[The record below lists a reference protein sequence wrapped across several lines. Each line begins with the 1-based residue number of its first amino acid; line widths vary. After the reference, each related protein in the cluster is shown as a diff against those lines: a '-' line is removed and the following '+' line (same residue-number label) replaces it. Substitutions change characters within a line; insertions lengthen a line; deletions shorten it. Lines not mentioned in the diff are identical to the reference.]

1 MRIQGR
7 GHALDRGRTMPFSFD
22 GKLMHGHPGDTLA
35 SALLA
40 NDQRVIARSFKYHRP
55 RGIFSAGPEEPSG
68 LVTVKGPWGPV
79 PNVRATM
86 AELHEGLCAKS
97 QNRWPS
103 LGFDLLGMN
112 DLLHPWL
119 GAGFYYKT
127 FMWPPKAW
135 LKLYEPFI
143 RRAAGIG
150 ALSTTHDETPQEKG
164 FAFCDLL
171 VIGGGPAGLMAA
183 LVAGRAGK
191 RVILCDEQSGFG
203 GRLLGEREE
212 VGGVPG
218 QDWAAGAAEELRAM
232 ANVRVMARTCVTGVY
247 DHGTFAA
254 VERVGEHL
262 ARPAEHLPATCF
274 WRIVAGAS
282 VLATGAVERMVAFP
296 GNDRPGV
303 MAGGAVRA
311 FLNRWGVVAGPR
323 VAVFGAGAGVV
334 RTARELAAIGLP
346 PVAVI
351 DGRDGAELPEG
362 LDAPFFGGA
371 QVAAVQGR
379 MGMTGVTVQAAG
391 RREKIGAD
399 VLAVCGGWVPQ
410 VQLATHLGARPL
422 WRDGMFLAPEGAVPG
437 MVVAGAAAGL
447 AGTHEALRS
456 GAEAARQALGL
467 TAAADIPEAEDR
479 PHEEAPHFVDLKGR
493 AFLDLGNDVTVKDI
507 RLAAQEGFH
516 RAEHTKRYTT
526 QGMAPDQGRVSGEA
540 AMAVLADATGR
551 TLAETGLTTHRP
563 PYAPVSIGVMGAGG
577 RGKGFAPVRE
587 TTSHA
592 AALAAGAPMV
602 EAGLWYRASYFPK
615 PGETTWR
622 EACDRE
628 VRMVRGA
635 VGVCDVSTLGK
646 IDLQG
651 PGAAALLDLLY
662 TGKMSGLKEGRVRYG
677 LMLREDGHV
686 MDDGTVARLGPEH
699 FLVTTTT
706 GAAGP
711 VMRHVDFAAQ
721 VLAPDL
727 DVQAISVTEH
737 WAQFAVAGPRAWA
750 VLGAVVQEVPE
761 LPFMGC
767 AAVDVAGVAG
777 RLFRISFSGEAGWE
791 IAVPSR
797 HGAALWAA
805 LVAAAE
811 AEGGGAYGMEALN
824 VLRIEKGFVTHAEI
838 HGRVTA
844 GDVGLG
850 GMVSPSKDC
859 IGKVMSARPG
869 LADGPH
875 REQLVGLRAVGAVK
889 ALSAGAFL
897 FEEGAEASRVNA
909 QGYTTSACWSPTLET
924 GLALGFLK
932 NGRARHGARL
942 QFIDHLRDVRAVVE
956 VCEPVFLDPEG
967 ERMRGEVAVEGRWR
981 APALAAAEFA
991 AEPVEAGGLRLSALG
1006 AGPIWAVLPL
1016 GGARVKVAGMALPAP
1031 GKSAARGGA
1040 RLCWW
1045 GAGQAMLLGAEPGA
1059 VTGAA
1064 LVDQSDGWVGFAL
1077 EGAGAAEVL
1086 ARLVPLDCAA
1096 MAEGCVARSLLGHM
1110 PVAVLRLGEGFAL
1123 YVFRSMAGTAREEL
1137 GHAMMGVAARL
1148 GSA

>member
-1 MRIQGR
+1 MRFQGR
-7 GHALDRGRTMPFSFD
+7 GHALDRGRTVPFSFD

-40 NDQRVIARSFKYHRP
+40 NDCRVVARSFKYHRP
-55 RGIFSAGPEEPSG
+55 RGIFSAGPEEPNG
-68 LVTVKGPWGPV
+68 LVTVKGPWGAV
-79 PNVRATM
+79 PNQRATM
-86 AELHEGLCAKS
+86 AELYEGLCATS

-103 LGFDLLGMN
+103 LAFDLLGAN
-112 DLLHPWL
+112 DMLHPWL

-127 FMWPPKAW
+127 FMWPPKLW
-135 LKLYEPFI
+135 LKLYEPLI

-150 ALSTTHDETPQEKG
+150 ALARSHDETPHEKG

-183 LVAGRAGK
+183 LAAGRAGK
-191 RVILCDEQSGFG
+191 RVILCDEQSAFG

-212 VGGVPG
+212 VGGMPG
-218 QDWAAGAAEELRAM
+218 HLWAAGVVAELAAME
-232 ANVRVMARTCVTGVY
+232 NVRVMARTCVTGVY

-262 ARPAEHLPATCF
+262 AHPGAGLVASCF

-311 FLNRWGVVAGPR
+311 YLNRWGVLAGPR
-323 VAVFGAGAGVV
+323 VAVFGGGAGVA
-334 RTARELAAIGLP
+334 RTARELAAVGLP

-351 DGRDGAELPEG
+351 DSRTGGEAPV
-362 LDAPFFGGA
+362 DAPFFAGG
-371 QVAAVQGR
+371 QVAATQGR
-379 MGMTGVTVQAAG
+379 MGLTSVTVQAGG

-410 VQLATHLGARPL
+410 VQLATHLGAKPV

-437 MVVAGAAAGL
+437 MVVAGAASGL
-447 AGTHEALRS
+447 AGTHEALAS
-456 GAEAARQALGL
+456 GAQAAVTALGL
-467 TAAADIPEAEDR
+467 TGGVELPEAEDAPR
-479 PHEEAPHFVDLKGR
+479 EAAPHFVDLKGR
-493 AFLDLGNDVTVKDI
+493 AFLDMGNDVTVKDI
-507 RLAAQEGFH
+507 RLAAQEGFA

-540 AMAVLADATGR
+540 AMAVLAEATGR

-563 PYAPVSIGVMGAGG
+563 PFAPVSIGAMGAGG
-577 RGKGFAPVRE
+577 RGRGFAPVRE

-592 AALAAGAPMV
+592 AAVAAGAPMV
-602 EAGLWYRASYFPK
+602 EAGLWYRASYFPRT
-615 PGETTWR
+615 GESTWR

-646 IDLQG
+646 VDVQG

-662 TGKMSGLKEGRVRYG
+662 TGRMSGLKEGRVRYG
-677 LMLREDGHV
+677 VMLREDGHV
-686 MDDGTVARLGPEH
+686 MDDGTVARLGAEH

-711 VMRHVDFAAQ
+711 VMRHMDFAAQ

-727 DVQAISVTEH
+727 DVQMISATEH
-737 WAQFAVAGPRAWA
+737 WAQFAVAGPRARA
-750 VLGAVVQEVPE
+750 VLGAVLEEVPE

-767 AAVDVAGVAG
+767 AAVDVAGVVG

-791 IAVPSR
+791 LAVPAR
-797 HGAALWAA
+797 FGAALWGA

-811 AEGGGAYGMEALN
+811 GEGGGAYGMEALN

-850 GMVSPSKDC
+850 GMVSPAKDC
-859 IGKVMSARPG
+859 IGKVMAQREG

-875 REQLVGLRAVGAVK
+875 REQLVGLRPVGAVQ

-897 FEEGAEASRVNA
+897 FEEGAEASRENA
-909 QGYTTSACWSPTLET
+909 QGYTTSACWSPTLEC
-924 GLALGFLK
+924 GLALGFVK
-932 NGRARHGARL
+932 DGRARHGERML
-942 QFIDHLRDVRAVVE
+942 FVDHLRGVRAAVE
-956 VCEPVFLDPEG
+956 VCDPVFFDPEG
-967 ERMRGEVAVEGRWR
+967 ERMRGGVEGAGRWVS
-981 APALAAAEFA
+981 PALRAESFA
-991 AEPVEAGGLRLSALG
+991 AEAVEAGGVRLSVLEAG
-1006 AGPIWAVLPL
+1006 AMFAVLPL
-1016 GGARVKVAGMALPAP
+1016 GGAGVKVGGLEFPAAGASVAQ
-1031 GKSAARGGA
+1031 GAA

-1045 GAGQAMLLGAEPGA
+1045 GAGQAMLIGGEPGA
-1059 VTGAA
+1059 VDGAA
-1064 LVDQSDGWVGFAL
+1064 VVDQSDGWVGYAL

-1086 ARLVPLDCAA
+1086 ARLVPLDCAV
-1096 MAEGCVARSLLGHM
+1096 MAEGAVARSLLGHM
-1110 PVAVLRLGEGFAL
+1110 PVAVLRVGGGFRL
-1123 YVFRSMAGTAREEL
+1123 YTFRSMAATAWGEL
-1137 GHAMMGVAARL
+1137 RHAARRVAAR
-1148 GSA
+1148 

>member
-7 GHALDRGRTMPFSFD
+7 GHALDRGRTLPFSFD
-22 GKLMHGHPGDTLA
+22 GEMLHGHPGDTLA

-40 NDQRVIARSFKYHRP
+40 NDVRVVARSFKYHRP
-55 RGIFSAGPEEPSG
+55 RGLYTAGPEEPNG
-68 LVTVKGPWGPV
+68 LVTVKGHWGPV

-86 AELHEGLCAKS
+86 AELYPGLCATS

-103 LGFDLLGMN
+103 LGFDVLGMN

-150 ALSTTHDETPQEKG
+150 ALSEAHDDTPHEKA

-191 RVILCDEQSGFG
+191 RVILCDEQSALG
-203 GRLLGEREE
+203 GRLLGEREA

-218 QDWAAGAAEELRAM
+218 HAWAAGVADELRAM
-232 ANVRVMARTCVTGVY
+232 PNVRVMARTVVTGVY

-262 ARPAEHLPATCF
+262 AKPAEGLPASCF

-282 VLATGAVERMVAFP
+282 VLASGAVERMIAFP

-311 FLNRWGVVAGPR
+311 YLERWGVLAGPR
-323 VAVFGAGAGVV
+323 VAVFGGGAAVA
-334 RTARELAAIGLP
+334 RTARDLAAVGLP

-351 DGRDGAELPEG
+351 DARPGGEAPVE
-362 LDAPFFGGA
+362 APFFSGA
-371 QVAAVQGR
+371 QVVGTLGR
-379 MGMTGVTVQAAG
+379 AGLTSVTVQAG
-391 RREKIGAD
+391 GKREKIGAD
-399 VLAVCGGWVPQ
+399 VLAVCGGWTPQ
-410 VQLATHLGARPL
+410 IQLATHLGAKPV
-422 WRDGMFLAPEGAVPG
+422 WRDGMFLAPEGAVQG
-437 MVVAGAAAGL
+437 MVVAGAAAGI
-447 AGTHEALRS
+447 AGTHGALRS
-456 GAEAARQALGL
+456 GAEAAMRALGL
-467 TAAADIPEAEDR
+467 DAVPELPEAEDGPR
-479 PHEEAPHFVDLKGR
+479 EEAPHFVDLKGR
-493 AFLDLGNDVTVKDI
+493 AFLDMANDVTVKDI
-507 RLAAQEGFH
+507 RLAAKEGFH

-540 AMAVLADATGR
+540 AMAVLAEATGR

-563 PYAPVSIGVMGAGG
+563 PAAPVSIGVMGAGA
-577 RGKGFAPVRE
+577 RGKGFAPVRK

-592 AALAAGAPMV
+592 AAVAAGAPMV

-628 VRMVRGA
+628 VRMVREA

-646 IDLQG
+646 VDVQG
-651 PGAAALLDLLY
+651 PGAAELLDLVY
-662 TGKMSGLKEGRVRYG
+662 TGKMSTLKEGRTRYG

-686 MDDGTVARLGPEH
+686 MDDGTVAWLGPEH
-699 FLVTTTT
+699 YLITTTT

-711 VMRHVDFAAQ
+711 VIRHLDFAAQ
-721 VLAPDL
+721 VLAPRL
-727 DVQAISVTEH
+727 DVQMISVTEQ
-737 WAQFAVAGPRAWA
+737 WAQFAVAGPRARA
-750 VLGAVVQEVPE
+750 VLGAVIEAVPE

-767 AAVDVAGVAG
+767 AGVEVAGVSG

-791 IAVPSR
+791 LAVPAR
-797 HGAALWAA
+797 YGAALWAA
-805 LVAAAE
+805 LVRAAE
-811 AEGGGAYGMEALN
+811 AEGGGPYGMEALN

-850 GMVSPSKDC
+850 GMVSPAKDC
-859 IGKVMSARPG
+859 IGKVMSAREG

-875 REQLVGLRAVGAVK
+875 REQLVGLKPVGAVK

-897 FEEGAEASRVNA
+897 FEEGAEVRRETA
-909 QGYTTSACWSPTLET
+909 QGYTTSACWSPTLES

-932 NGRARHGARL
+932 NGRARHGERL
-942 QFIDHLRDVRAVVE
+942 QFVDHLRDVRALVE
-956 VCEPVFLDPEG
+956 VCDPVFFDQEG
-967 ERMRGEVAVEGRWR
+967 ARMRGEVEAEGAFS
-981 APALAAAEFA
+981 APALEASDPLEV
-991 AEPVEAGGLRLSALG
+991 EPLEAGGLRLSVL
-1006 AGPIWAVLPL
+1006 PHQPMTAVLPL
-1016 GGARVKVAGMALPAP
+1016 GGARVKAGRMAFPAP
-1031 GKSAARGGA
+1031 GESTASGAA

-1045 GAGQAMLLGAEPGA
+1045 GAGQAMLLGAETAAVSGA
-1059 VTGAA
+1059 V
-1064 LVDQSDGWVGFAL
+1064 LVGQSDAWVGFEL
-1077 EGAGAAEVL
+1077 AGEDAGDAL
-1086 ARLVPLDCAA
+1086 ARLVPLDLET
-1096 MAEGCVARSLLGHM
+1096 MAEGEVARSLLNHM
-1110 PVAVLRLGEGFAL
+1110 PLALLRTEEGFWL
-1123 YVFRSMAGTAREEL
+1123 YTFRSMAGTAWEEL
-1137 GHAMMGVAARL
+1137 AHAVQGVAARR
-1148 GSA
+1148 A

>member
-1 MRIQGR
+1 MRVQGR
-7 GHALDRGRTMPFSFD
+7 GHALDRGRSLPFSFD
-22 GKLMHGHPGDTLA
+22 GQMMHGHPGDTLA

-55 RGIFSAGPEEPSG
+55 RGLFSAGPEEPNG
-68 LVTVKGPWGPV
+68 LVTVRGPWGPV
-79 PNVRATM
+79 PNQRATM
-86 AELHEGLCAKS
+86 AELYEGFCAVS

-103 LGFDLLGMN
+103 LGFDVLGVN
-112 DLLHPWL
+112 DLAHPWL

-127 FMWPPKAW
+127 FMWPPKFW

-150 ALSTTHDETPQEKG
+150 ALSREHDDTPQEKA

-183 LVAGRAGK
+183 REAGRAGK

-212 VGGVPG
+212 VGGMPG
-218 QDWAAGAAEELRAM
+218 HLWAAGVVAELEAM
-232 ANVRVMARTCVTGVY
+232 PNVRVMARTCVTGVY

-262 ARPAEHLPATCF
+262 AKPGADLPATCF

-303 MAGGAVRA
+303 MAGGAVRSY
-311 FLNRWGVVAGPR
+311 LNRWGVLAGPR
-323 VAVFGAGAGVV
+323 VAVFGGGAGVA
-334 RTARELAAIGLP
+334 RTARELAAVGLP

-351 DGRDGAELPEG
+351 DSRAGAEAPEG
-362 LDAPFFGGA
+362 VEAPFFAGA

-379 MGMTGVTVQAAG
+379 MGVQSVTVQAG
-391 RREKIGAD
+391 RTREKIGAD

-410 VQLATHLGARPL
+410 VQLATHLGAKPE
-422 WRDGMFLAPEGAVPG
+422 WRDGLFLAPDGAVPG

-447 AGTHEALRS
+447 AGTAEALRS
-456 GAEAARQALGL
+456 GAEAAVKALGL
-467 TAAADIPEAEDR
+467 TGDVELPEAEDGPR
-479 PHEEAPHFVDLKGR
+479 EEAPHFVDLKGR
-493 AFLDLGNDVTVKDI
+493 AFLDMGNDVTVKDI
-507 RLAAQEGFH
+507 RLAAQEGFA

-540 AMAVLADATGR
+540 AMAVLAEATGR

-563 PYAPVSIGVMGAGG
+563 PFAPVSIGAMGAGG

-592 AALAAGAPMV
+592 ATVEAGAPMV
-602 EAGLWYRASYFPK
+602 EAGLWYRASYFPRE
-615 PGETTWR
+615 GESTWR

-628 VRMVRGA
+628 VRMVREA

-646 IDLQG
+646 IDVQG

-686 MDDGTVARLGPEH
+686 MDDGTVARLGAEH
-699 FLVTTTT
+699 YLVTTTT

-721 VLAPDL
+721 VLAPEL

-737 WAQFAVAGPRAWA
+737 WAQFAVAGPRARA
-750 VLGAVVQEVPE
+750 VLGAVVQEVPD

-791 IAVPSR
+791 LAVPAR
-797 HGAALWAA
+797 YGAALWAA

-859 IGKVMSARPG
+859 IGKVMSQREG

-897 FEEGAEASRVNA
+897 FDEGAEATRVNA
-909 QGYTTSACWSPTLET
+909 QGYTTSACWSPTLES
-924 GLALGFLK
+924 GIALGFVK
-932 NGRARHGARL
+932 DGRARHGERMS
-942 QFIDHLRDVRAVVE
+942 FVDHLRDVRTVVE
-956 VCEPVFLDPEG
+956 VCDPVFLDPEG
-967 ERMRGEVAVEGRWR
+967 TRMRGPVEGEGNWGS
-981 APALAAAEFA
+981 PSLKAAAPLVREA
-991 AEPVEAGGLRLSALG
+991 VEAGGVQLSVLE
-1006 AGPIWAVLPL
+1006 PRPMFAVLPL
-1016 GGARVKVAGMALPAP
+1016 GGAKVTLGGMGFPAP
-1031 GKSAARGGA
+1031 GESAAKGVA

-1045 GAGQAMLLGAEPGA
+1045 GAGQAMLIGAEPGR
-1059 VTGAA
+1059 VKGAA
-1064 LVDQSDGWVGFAL
+1064 VVDQSDAWVGFAL

-1086 ARLVPLDCAA
+1086 ARLVPLELET
-1096 MAEGCVARSLLGHM
+1096 MADGAVARSLLGHM
-1110 PVAVLRLGEGFAL
+1110 PLALVRTGAGFAL
-1123 YVFRSMAGTAREEL
+1123 YTFRSMAGTAWGEL
-1137 GHAMMGVAARL
+1137 EHALRGVAAR
-1148 GSA
+1148 A